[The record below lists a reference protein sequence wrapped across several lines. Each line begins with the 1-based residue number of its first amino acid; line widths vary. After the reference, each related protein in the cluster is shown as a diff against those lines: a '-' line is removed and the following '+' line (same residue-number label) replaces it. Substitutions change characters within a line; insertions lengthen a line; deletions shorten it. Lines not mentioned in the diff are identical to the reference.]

1 MRVVDASVV
10 LSWLL
15 KDPISKPARQA
26 LDDHVNGSN
35 PAVAPELLQYEV
47 TNVLARGAGLP
58 ADAATAGYAHFL
70 ALEVHTLAL
79 GRPEYQRALQL
90 ALRFEITSYDASYL
104 ALAHSL
110 GTRFVTGDRK
120 LAKRVARLGIVDIV

>member
-15 KDPISKPARQA
+15 KDPIPVSARQA
-26 LDDHVNGSN
+26 LNDHLDGSN

-58 ADAATAGYAHFL
+58 PDAATAGYGHFL
-70 ALEVHTLAL
+70 ALEVRTLAL
-79 GRPEYQRALQL
+79 GRSEYHRALQL
-90 ALRFEITSYDASYL
+90 ALRFQITTYDASYL

-110 GTRFVTGDRK
+110 GARFITGDRK
-120 LAKRVARLGIVDIV
+120 LTRQVTSLGIVDVM